1 MAWSSEKRL
10 KDMDWRQDRKLS
22 DEQPYQQ
29 TKPTLIKFSCKK
41 SYRSKLARNMKTLRI
56 VTRLALIATVLLVI
70 FSVVT
75 EATSAVGP
83 LAMEDTAAE
92 VSETD
97 TETADPGLIGNL
109 VTLGLLILLQAVLG
123 FDNLLYIS
131 LESKHAP
138 EDKQQSVR
146 AWGIGLAIFLRIA
159 LLGILVYLQ
168 KWFEEFS
175 VWDFDFPG
183 YATGH
188 FNIHSLI
195 VLLGGAFIIYTAMKE
210 IWHMTRLEHDDH
222 GGGEENK
229 KSLGMIVFWIVVMN
243 IVFSF
248 DSILSAMA
256 LTDVFWVMATAII
269 LSGLLMI
276 WLSDRV
282 SKFLARNRMYEVLGL
297 FVLFVVGIML
307 VSEGGHL
314 AHLSFFGNDIE
325 AMSKTT
331 FYFVL
336 VVLVLTDIVQG
347 RYQKKLLA
355 ENAKAKKHA

>member
-1 MAWSSEKRL
+1 
-10 KDMDWRQDRKLS
+10 
-22 DEQPYQQ
+22 
-29 TKPTLIKFSCKK
+29 
-41 SYRSKLARNMKTLRI
+41 MKTLR
-56 VTRLALIATVLLVI
+56 VLTRVALIVAMFLVI
-70 FSVVT
+70 FSVVA
-75 EATSAVGP
+75 EATSFAGTTVI
-83 LAMEDTAAE
+83 ENAAE
-92 VSETD
+92 AGAETD
-97 TETADPGLIGNL
+97 VEEGSIENPGWIGNL

-131 LESKHAP
+131 LESQHAP
-138 EDKQQSVR
+138 PEKQQSVR
-146 AWGIGLAIFLRIA
+146 AWGIGLAIFLRIG
-159 LLGILVYLQ
+159 LLGLLYSL
-168 KWFEEFS
+168 KEWFEKFE
-175 VWDFDFPG
+175 VWQFDFPG
-183 YATGH
+183 YASGH

-195 VLLGGAFIIYTAMKE
+195 VLAGGAFIIYTAMKE

-222 GGGEENK
+222 GGGESTK
-229 KSLGMIVFWIVVMN
+229 KSVQMVVFWIVVMN

-256 LTDVFWVMATAII
+256 LTDVFWVMATAIV
-269 LSGLLMI
+269 LSGVLMI

-282 SKFLARNRMYEVLGL
+282 AKFLARNRMYEVLGL

-314 AHLSFFGNDIE
+314 AHLSFFGNSVE

-355 ENAKAKKHA
+355 ESEKKAAKHT